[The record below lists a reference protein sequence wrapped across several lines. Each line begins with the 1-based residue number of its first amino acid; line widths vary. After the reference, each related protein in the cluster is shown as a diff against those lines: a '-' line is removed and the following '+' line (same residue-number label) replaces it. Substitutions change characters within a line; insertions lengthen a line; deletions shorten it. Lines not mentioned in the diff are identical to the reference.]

1 MKKLG
6 ILIAAL
12 FTMTVSNA
20 EIIKQYNGKVVDGE
34 CRFPL
39 NKRKKIIDR
48 ELLNNVY
55 THTLLGSSSDDF
67 EFTMWLKHQN
77 TGKRE
82 TKTIRF
88 CRLEK

>member
-6 ILIAAL
+6 ILIAVL

-34 CRFPL
+34 CKFPL
-39 NKRKKIIDR
+39 SKRKKIIDK

-55 THTLLGSSSDDF
+55 NYTLLGSSSDDF
-67 EFTMWLKHQN
+67 EFTMWLKHQI

-88 CRLEK
+88 CKS

>member
-6 ILIAAL
+6 ILIAVL

-34 CRFPL
+34 CKFPL
-39 NKRKKIIDR
+39 SKRKKIIDK
-48 ELLNNVY
+48 ELLNNIY
-55 THTLLGSSSDDF
+55 NYTLLGSSSDDF
-67 EFTMWLKHQN
+67 EFTMWLKHQI

-82 TKTIRF
+82 TKIIRF
-88 CRLEK
+88 CKL

>member
-6 ILIAAL
+6 ILIAVL
-12 FTMTVSNA
+12 FIVNVSNA
-20 EIIKQYNGKVVDGE
+20 EIIKQYNGRVVDGE

-39 NKRKKIIDR
+39 NIRKKIIDE

-55 THTLLGSSSDDF
+55 THILLGSSSDDF
-67 EFTMWLKHQN
+67 EFTVWLRHQV
-77 TGKRE
+77 TGKRK

-88 CRLEK
+88 CKL

>member
-6 ILIAAL
+6 ILIAVL

-34 CRFPL
+34 CKFPL
-39 NKRKKIIDR
+39 SKRKKIIDK

-55 THTLLGSSSDDF
+55 NYTLLGSSSDDY
-67 EFTMWLKHQN
+67 EFTIWLKDQN
-77 TGKRE
+77 TGKKE

-88 CRLEK
+88 CKL

>member
-6 ILIAAL
+6 ILIAVL

-20 EIIKQYNGKVVDGE
+20 EIIRQYNGRVVDGE

-39 NKRKKIIDR
+39 NKREKIINK
-48 ELLNNVY
+48 ELLNIVY
-55 THTLLGSSSDDF
+55 TYTLLGTSADDY
-67 EFTMWLKHQN
+67 EFKMWLKSQN
-77 TGKRE
+77 TGKKE

-88 CRLEK
+88 CKL